1 MPCGRGRIGP
11 IDIRARPSRRR
22 GRLLFVLFFRFFP
35 IPPRRASPVSAPA
48 SRLSTVPPAFPM
60 RPRFWALAARALSGW
75 ICNMRTETRGAP
87 VRRREL
93 RTAKA
98 GAARRSQDVR
108 RLGPNPPQ
116 RDGIKG
122 RGTTAERRKAQAAK
136 QPAAKRRRKR
146 AADQPKAKQPKAKQ
160 PKRRC
165 AAPLPRLLPST
176 AANDSVNG
184 GPVPNR
190 APSPFLRRAG
200 GDSNARSTVR
210 QFLCDFFPLFF

>member
-1 MPCGRGRIGP
+1 MPGP
-11 IDIRARPSRRR
+11 NALSLLSQVETPSCPAAEAESAPSTFAPAQAADA
-22 GRLLFVLFFRFFP
+22 GRLLFVFIFRFFP

-160 PKRRC
+160 PKRRARPHC
-165 AAPLPRLLPST
+165 H
-176 AANDSVNG
+176 DS
-184 GPVPNR
+184 
-190 APSPFLRRAG
+190 FLRPRPMTA
-200 GDSNARSTVR
+200 
-210 QFLCDFFPLFF
+210 